1 MRWGNSTQMHSPA
14 VVQWSSDAGSVGRMS
29 ELLDALMPE
38 AEWSWEAL
46 REYTMGLVYP
56 GERCEQ

>member
-1 MRWGNSTQMHSPA
+1 MHSPA